1 MNNKFRS
8 LKFLYSNQKPQRKI
22 FQNSLSVNNIKSI
35 KIKDTKK
42 LALKK
47 GELNTDRKTS
57 IKNSSQKMI
66 KLPKIDIYNKIKE
79 DIKSQL
85 YKIKNGNFFS
95 TEEFGINLN
104 KNKIKVKNP
113 KTKRKNKSKHKN
125 KNEDN
130 KFDIDSLIEK
140 FDEKYIINAINKRNY
155 KKNRLN
161 KVYGITVDYM
171 NKLNAAKRKKY
182 LSLKDYQS
190 NILNVYSY
198 NEKNSD
204 ESINQLSKKFNNLRE
219 ETESVI
225 PYPKINFETIFNNIK
240 NKEESDKILNLE
252 SYINKQSEPT
262 VENEK
267 KELMK
272 NLSRMKR
279 NNFLK
284 YKFKS
289 MSNF

>member
-8 LKFLYSNQKPQRKI
+8 LKFLYSNQRPQRKI
-22 FQNSLSVNNIKSI
+22 IQNSLSVNNIESI
-35 KIKDTKK
+35 KIIDTKK

-240 NKEESDKILNLE
+240 NKEESDKILNLK

>member
-8 LKFLYSNQKPQRKI
+8 LKFSYSNQKPQRKI

-225 PYPKINFETIFNNIK
+225 PYPKINFETIFNDIK
-240 NKEESDKILNLE
+240 NKEESDKILNLK
-252 SYINKQSEPT
+252 SYINKQSEPA

-267 KELMK
+267 KELMH
-272 NLSRMKR
+272 NSSRMKR

>member
-1 MNNKFRS
+1 
-8 LKFLYSNQKPQRKI
+8 
-22 FQNSLSVNNIKSI
+22 
-35 KIKDTKK
+35 
-42 LALKK
+42 
-47 GELNTDRKTS
+47 
-57 IKNSSQKMI
+57 MI

-240 NKEESDKILNLE
+240 NKEESDKIFNLK

-267 KELMK
+267 KELIQ
-272 NLSRMKR
+272 NSSRMKR

>member
-8 LKFLYSNQKPQRKI
+8 LKFSYSNQKPLRKI

>member
-8 LKFLYSNQKPQRKI
+8 LKFSYSNQRPQRKI
-22 FQNSLSVNNIKSI
+22 IKNYLSVNNIESI
-35 KIKDTKK
+35 KIIDTKK

-240 NKEESDKILNLE
+240 NKEESDKILNLK

>member
-240 NKEESDKILNLE
+240 NKEESDKILNLK

>member
-8 LKFLYSNQKPQRKI
+8 LKFSYSNQRPQRKI
-22 FQNSLSVNNIKSI
+22 IQNSLSVNNIESI
-35 KIKDTKK
+35 KIIDTKK

-240 NKEESDKILNLE
+240 NKEESDKIFNLK
-252 SYINKQSEPT
+252 SYINKQNEPT

-267 KELMK
+267 KELMH
-272 NLSRMKR
+272 NSSRMKR

>member
-22 FQNSLSVNNIKSI
+22 FQNSLSVNNIESI

-225 PYPKINFETIFNNIK
+225 PYPKINFETIFNNLK
-240 NKEESDKILNLE
+240 NKEESDKIFNLK
-252 SYINKQSEPT
+252 SYINKQNEPT

-267 KELMK
+267 KELMH
-272 NLSRMKR
+272 NSSRMKK

-284 YKFKS
+284 YKFKPTP
-289 MSNF
+289 NF

>member
-1 MNNKFRS
+1 MKNKFRS

-240 NKEESDKILNLE
+240 NKEESDKILNLK
-252 SYINKQSEPT
+252 SYINKQSEPA

-267 KELMK
+267 KELMH
-272 NLSRMKR
+272 NSSRMKR

>member
-240 NKEESDKILNLE
+240 NKEESDKILNLK

-262 VENEK
+262 IENEK

>member
-85 YKIKNGNFFS
+85 NKIKNGNFFS

-240 NKEESDKILNLE
+240 NKEESDKILNLK

>member
-8 LKFLYSNQKPQRKI
+8 LKFLYSNQKPQKKI
-22 FQNSLSVNNIKSI
+22 IQNSLSVNNIESI
-35 KIKDTKK
+35 KIIDTKK

-240 NKEESDKILNLE
+240 NKEESDKILNLK

-272 NLSRMKR
+272 NSSRMKR

>member
-240 NKEESDKILNLE
+240 NKEESDKILNLK
-252 SYINKQSEPT
+252 SYINKQSEQT

-267 KELMK
+267 KELIH
-272 NLSRMKR
+272 NSSRMKK

>member
-225 PYPKINFETIFNNIK
+225 PYPKINFETIFNDIK
-240 NKEESDKILNLE
+240 NKEESDKILNLK

-262 VENEK
+262 IENEK

>member
-8 LKFLYSNQKPQRKI
+8 LKFSYSNQRPQRKI
-22 FQNSLSVNNIKSI
+22 IQNSLSVNNIESI
-35 KIKDTKK
+35 KIIDTKK
-42 LALKK
+42 LAVKK

>member
-240 NKEESDKILNLE
+240 NKEESDKILNLK

-272 NLSRMKR
+272 NSSRMKR

>member
-57 IKNSSQKMI
+57 IKNSCQKMI

-240 NKEESDKILNLE
+240 NKEESDKILNLK
-252 SYINKQSEPT
+252 SYINKQSEST
-262 VENEK
+262 VENKK

>member
-8 LKFLYSNQKPQRKI
+8 LKLLYSNQKPQRKI
-22 FQNSLSVNNIKSI
+22 IQNSLSVNNIESI

-42 LALKK
+42 LALNK

-161 KVYGITVDYM
+161 KVYGITVDYL

-240 NKEESDKILNLE
+240 NKEESDKILNLK
-252 SYINKQSEPT
+252 SYINKQSEST

-272 NLSRMKR
+272 NSSRMKR

>member
-240 NKEESDKILNLE
+240 NKEESDKIFNLK

>member
-8 LKFLYSNQKPQRKI
+8 LKFLYSNQRPQRKI

-240 NKEESDKILNLE
+240 NKEESDKIFNLK
-252 SYINKQSEPT
+252 SYINKQNEPT

-267 KELMK
+267 KELMH
-272 NLSRMKR
+272 NSSRMKR